1 MMKDFR
7 SDLVSIS
14 QGSLHSYR
22 HQLYVTG
29 GHARRG
35 KDFRHGSACYLEV
48 CCRDCGKVSWD
59 FTSKKSGSTH
69 TGFDVNR
76 RIVIA
81 VQKFNQGSTALLNI
95 LLELELMQNTRAA
108 EYGEQEDVKRVNKA
122 TRRSSQQAQEK
133 RKKIDDIRRR
143 ECQAFL
149 AREGLAYGAGEY

>member
-1 MMKDFR
+1 MVR
-7 SDLVSIS
+7 E
-14 QGSLHSYR
+14 G
-22 HQLYVTG
+22 
-29 GHARRG
+29 G

-143 ECQAFL
+143 ERQAFL
-149 AREGLAYGAGEY
+149 AREGPAYGAGEY